1 MHILITG
8 GSGFVGAQLAFYF
21 ARRGHSVTV
30 MDNLVRRGSELNLP
44 LFKQNGVEFVHGD
57 VRCREDFANLTGG
70 VDVLVDASAQP
81 SLVYGY
87 ANPVFDLT
95 NNTFGLVNALEFA
108 RHRGCPLIFCST
120 NRVYSADRINALP
133 RREEA
138 TRWVWDAAAWKTIPA
153 ERRPAGFDP
162 VHGIAEEFS
171 VDGGQHGIYGLSKIM
186 ADLACQEYADAF
198 GVNTVVNRFGVLAG
212 QGQFGKSEQ
221 GWTAWW
227 AIAFHFG
234 LPLRLIGWGG
244 KQLRDV
250 LFIDDVCRLVE
261 IEIEKMDRASGQV
274 FNLGGGPGQTVSLV
288 EATDLMRRKFG
299 RDVPVTLEPEP
310 RKADLSIY
318 VSDIR
323 KAQRV
328 LGWSPRVGIEE
339 GFDRIIAWVR
349 ENEDGL
355 RSLYCE
361 ERKAVSAR

>member
-1 MHILITG
+1 MRILITG

-21 ARRGHSVTV
+21 VKRRHRVTV

-44 LFKQNGVEFVHGD
+44 LFQREGIEFVHGD
-57 VRCREDFANLTGG
+57 VRNREDFANLEGA

-108 RHRGCPLIFCST
+108 RARGCPLVFFST

-133 RREEA
+133 RREGA
-138 TRWVWDAAAWKTIPA
+138 TRWTWDEAAWAATPEA
-153 ERRPAGFDP
+153 ERARGFDP
-162 VHGIAEEFS
+162 AHGIAEDFS
-171 VDGGQHGIYGLSKIM
+171 VDGGQHGIYGLSKVM

-198 GVNTVVNRFGVLAG
+198 GVATVINRCGVLAG
-212 QGQFGKSEQ
+212 EGQFGKSEQ

-227 AIAFHFG
+227 AIAHHFG

-250 LFIDDVCRLVE
+250 LFIEDVCRLVE
-261 IEIEKMDRASGQV
+261 KEMEQVGRIRGQV
-274 FNLGGGPGQTVSLV
+274 FNIGGGLGQTVSLV
-288 EATDLMRRKFG
+288 EATELMRRKFG
-299 RDVPVTLEPEP
+299 SSVPVTIQAEA
-310 RKADLSIY
+310 RKADLAIY
-318 VSDIR
+318 ATDTR

-328 LGWSPRVGIEE
+328 LGWAPRIGIEE

-349 ENEDGL
+349 ENEDSL
-355 RSLYCE
+355 RGLYCGAQQ
-361 ERKAVSAR
+361 AVDTR